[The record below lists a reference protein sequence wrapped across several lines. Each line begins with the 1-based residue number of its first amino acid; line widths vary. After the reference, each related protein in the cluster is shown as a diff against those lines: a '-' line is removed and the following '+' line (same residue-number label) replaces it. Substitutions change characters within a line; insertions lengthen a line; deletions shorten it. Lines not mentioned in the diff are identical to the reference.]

1 MSYNLKF
8 GEMFSVS
15 CHESHF
21 SDFKDQQEQ
30 HQSFLNQSTKNT
42 LHQHGQ
48 AAPCLDLANHLLTFI
63 PQEVFDFTKLQQLYL
78 ENNKISELPMDFFH
92 RLPSLVWLDLR
103 RNQLRNLPVT
113 VGDHKCLKQLL
124 LEGNCITHLP
134 VELGNVET
142 LTGLSLHG
150 NPIEFP
156 PQHVV
161 AYGIKSVKLFLKDE
175 WTKIKVAEGV
185 IVETKAEANKE
196 FVNKSDGLLSSV
208 KSRYQTRRNCYTT
221 VPSEKQMMTFM
232 TPITVNQA
240 KLKKRTHET
249 PEQLIELYKKRQEII
264 MKEKKL
270 IEQRKKREAERRAR
284 EIAGCV
290 EDLDEDILIQ
300 YFNDQAVLSPI

>member
-1 MSYNLKF
+1 
-8 GEMFSVS
+8 MFSVS
-15 CHESHF
+15 CHENHLSE
-21 SDFKDQQEQ
+21 FKCQDEQQQ
-30 HQSFLNQSTKNT
+30 YILNESTKNT
-42 LHQHGQ
+42 IHQHGK
-48 AAPCLDLANHLLTFI
+48 AAPCLDLANHLLTFV
-63 PQEVFDFTKLQQLYL
+63 PHEVFDYTKLQQLYL
-78 ENNKISELPMDFFH
+78 ENNKISELPMNFFH
-92 RLPSLVWLDLR
+92 RLPSLLWLDLR
-103 RNQLRNLPVT
+103 RNQLRNVPVG

-134 VELGNVET
+134 VELGKVET
-142 LTGLSLHG
+142 LTALSLHG

-161 AYGIKSVKLFLKDE
+161 AYGIKSIKLFLKDE

-185 IVETKAEANKE
+185 ILETKESANKD
-196 FVNKSDGLLSSV
+196 FVNKADGLLSNV
-208 KSRYQTRRNCYTT
+208 KSRYQVRRNCYST
-221 VPSEKQMMTFM
+221 VPSEKQIMTFM
-232 TPITVNQA
+232 TPITVHQA

-290 EDLDEDILIQ
+290 EDLDEKMLVQ
-300 YFNDQAVLSPI
+300 YFNDQAVLSPT